1 MGPSEIGISL
11 YERRVF
17 RRMKK
22 LPFFIASFLPFAAIA
37 AKSDTIQTLL
47 GKISAKIIFPFV
59 NFLLVLATLVFLW
72 GVIQYVIA
80 GDSADKSQKAKQQ
93 IVWGLIGL
101 TVMASA
107 WAIVDVIENSI
118 FGL

>member
-1 MGPSEIGISL
+1 
-11 YERRVF
+11 
-17 RRMKK
+17 MKK
-22 LPFFIASFLPFAAIA
+22 SLLYLYFLGIPALARGA
-37 AKSDTIQTLL
+37 GSGDDIQSLL
-47 GKISAKIIFPFV
+47 GKIVSKIINPFI

-80 GDSADKSQKAKQQ
+80 GDSSDKSQKAKQQ
-93 IVWGLIGL
+93 ITWGLIGL

-107 WAIVDVIENSI
+107 WAIVEVIENSI

>member
-1 MGPSEIGISL
+1 MAIFYTEN
-11 YERRVF
+11 
-17 RRMKK
+17 MKK
-22 LPFFIASFLPFAAIA
+22 SLAYLLSYCLPIFALAQ
-37 AKSDTIQTLL
+37 IQTGSSATVESLL
-47 GKISAKIIFPFV
+47 RSIVTKVVVPFM

-80 GDSADKSQKAKQQ
+80 GDSSDKTERAKRH

-101 TVMASA
+101 AVMGSA
-107 WAIVDVIENSI
+107 NVIVRIISDTL